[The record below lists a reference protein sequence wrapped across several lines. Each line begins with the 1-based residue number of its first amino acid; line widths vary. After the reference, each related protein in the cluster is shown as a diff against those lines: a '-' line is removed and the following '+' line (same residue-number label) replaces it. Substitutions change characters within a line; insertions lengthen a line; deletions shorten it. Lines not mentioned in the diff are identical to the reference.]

1 MFKRFNLI
9 LSTNLKR
16 DKYQH
21 IFSPF
26 QTILQLICCSIS
38 KMSIEMCNFNVKFLD
53 MLLRFQVAD
62 VVGNA
67 VIVGLLDGIIE
78 LVEGNGA

>member
-1 MFKRFNLI
+1 
-9 LSTNLKR
+9 
-16 DKYQH
+16 
-21 IFSPF
+21 
-26 QTILQLICCSIS
+26 
-38 KMSIEMCNFNVKFLD
+38 MCNFNVKFLD

-78 LVEGNGA
+78 LVQGNGA